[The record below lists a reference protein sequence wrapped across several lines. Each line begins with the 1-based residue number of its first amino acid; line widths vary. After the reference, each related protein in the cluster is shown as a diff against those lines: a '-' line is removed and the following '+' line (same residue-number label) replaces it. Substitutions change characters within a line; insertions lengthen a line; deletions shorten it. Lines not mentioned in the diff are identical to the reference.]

1 MLLING
7 FERRMTCRPARQ
19 WHESFGGG
27 RAEEYD
33 VIEARLGPFEVYVR
47 YADCADLVLRCA
59 DSEVLWN
66 ESIRDDFGP
75 IENYSETER
84 TE

>member
-1 MLLING
+1 MLLIN
-7 FERRMTCRPARQ
+7 AS
-19 WHESFGGG
+19 ESGTRVLEVG

-75 IENYSETER
+75 IENY
-84 TE
+84 